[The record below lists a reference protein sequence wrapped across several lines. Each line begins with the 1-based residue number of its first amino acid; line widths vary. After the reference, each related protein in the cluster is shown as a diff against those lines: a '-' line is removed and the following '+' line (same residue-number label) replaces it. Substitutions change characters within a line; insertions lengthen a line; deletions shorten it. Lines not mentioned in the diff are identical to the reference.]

1 MSMMDML
8 RELAYGRGLFDYF
21 WGFVFNSFFI
31 QLIIGELIFSGPLQK
46 RSESLIK
53 PILLAIACSILSSA
67 IYVPVYAIGDLV
79 ILSIGYYLLNFVCSI
94 VFLRIA
100 FIDDMNMLFLT
111 AVSGYMTQHISS
123 QICQLA
129 LWGISPRDWLAADG
143 SDITIYGIFTVSII
157 VITYLTVYYVFG
169 KRSRKIAF
177 NSAVRRPYIL
187 LSVAALF
194 TILFL
199 SAIRDEHS
207 DESFSLMAVSRL
219 FSLFLC
225 FLLLYLRSYI
235 VERSEMQTER
245 ELMNQM
251 YEIRMQQFEQ
261 SKESIELINLKCHD
275 LRHQIENWEKSGHV
289 PDKEELTEI
298 RDAIGIYDSVV
309 KTGNDTL
316 DTLLTEKS
324 IFCEKHDI
332 RLSTIVDG
340 SKLDF
345 MTVGDLCSLFGNAI
359 ENAIEAVAELPKEDR
374 VISFQVREKNSML
387 VINVDNYYRGNVDVS
402 GGLPKSTKGDD
413 RYHGFGTRSIRRIAR
428 KYGGDSVISVDDMFH
443 LTVML
448 PLNR

>member
-187 LSVAALF
+187 LCA
-194 TILFL
+194 
-199 SAIRDEHS
+199 
-207 DESFSLMAVSRL
+207 
-219 FSLFLC
+219 
-225 FLLLYLRSYI
+225 
-235 VERSEMQTER
+235 
-245 ELMNQM
+245 
-251 YEIRMQQFEQ
+251 
-261 SKESIELINLKCHD
+261 
-275 LRHQIENWEKSGHV
+275 
-289 PDKEELTEI
+289 
-298 RDAIGIYDSVV
+298 
-309 KTGNDTL
+309 
-316 DTLLTEKS
+316 
-324 IFCEKHDI
+324 
-332 RLSTIVDG
+332 
-340 SKLDF
+340 
-345 MTVGDLCSLFGNAI
+345 
-359 ENAIEAVAELPKEDR
+359 
-374 VISFQVREKNSML
+374 
-387 VINVDNYYRGNVDVS
+387 
-402 GGLPKSTKGDD
+402 
-413 RYHGFGTRSIRRIAR
+413 
-428 KYGGDSVISVDDMFH
+428 
-443 LTVML
+443 
-448 PLNR
+448 